1 MRAATLRGLEAT
13 CLVLWREGRGRVE
26 EVVLF
31 ALLLRCLSSR
41 SWLLFFPQKEGLPHP
56 GPLQKQWIKDPTARV
71 ARRKTEEDWGR

>member
-41 SWLLFFPQKEGLPHP
+41 SWLLFFPQKEGLP
-56 GPLQKQWIKDPTARV
+56 QQWIKDPTARV